1 MSKYIDKAVQRQA
14 IVLFSLGVNSAAGI
28 YTQGAVHFKASTPI
42 TTSAMKITTPTPIR
56 IHLVIVLFIF

>member
-14 IVLFSLGVNSAAGI
+14 IVLLSLGVKSLRAT

-42 TTSAMKITTPTPIR
+42 KQIAIKTITPTDIS
-56 IHLVIVLFIF
+56 IHLVIILFIH